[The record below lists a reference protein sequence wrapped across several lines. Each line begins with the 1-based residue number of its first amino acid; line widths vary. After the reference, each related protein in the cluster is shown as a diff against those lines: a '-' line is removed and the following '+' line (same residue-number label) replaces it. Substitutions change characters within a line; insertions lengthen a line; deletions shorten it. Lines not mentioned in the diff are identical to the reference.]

1 MKTQITKQGFEKLQK
16 ELEEFKT
23 VKRPLAVQKLS
34 TARSMGDLSENS
46 AYNAAK
52 QELNFIDGKIRFLE
66 KAIRFSHVVSPQT
79 NGSEVTLGSLVTVK
93 NKDTELQFHIVG
105 KHEADPMNGKLSIES
120 PIGKAL
126 MGKKTGDIVIINVP
140 AGIQEFKILGIK

>member
-46 AYNAAK
+46 AYTAAK

-66 KAIRFSHVVSPQT
+66 KVIRFSHVVSPQT
-79 NGSEVTLGSLVTVK
+79 SGSEVVLGSLVTVK
-93 NKDTELQFHIVG
+93 NKETESRFHIVG

-126 MGKKTGDIVIINVP
+126 MGKKAGDVIIINAP
-140 AGIQEFKILGIK
+140 AGRQEFKILHIK

>member
-1 MKTQITKQGFEKLQK
+1 MKTQITKEGFEKLQK

-23 VKRPLAVQKLS
+23 VKRPLAVQKLA

-46 AYNAAK
+46 AYTAAK

-66 KAIRFSHVVSPQT
+66 KVIRFSHVVSPKIS
-79 NGSEVTLGSLVTVK
+79 GSEVVLGSFVRIK
-93 NKDTELQFHIVG
+93 NKDTESQFHIVG

-126 MGKKTGDIVIINVP
+126 MGKKIREEIEIEVPSGKVKYKIISVS
-140 AGIQEFKILGIK
+140 